1 LLKPCQPEHL
11 IAELNRVLQQSR
23 DQVSRPELRRIGR
36 PSSGNRESEVR
47 AVRLA
52 DDGTLSQ
59 NRVSTCL
66 PRRALP

>member
-1 LLKPCQPEHL
+1 
-11 IAELNRVLQQSR
+11 VLQQSR